1 LDRTGTLIDDLLTL
15 SREGREVTDPQPVD
29 LPTIN
34 NGCWKTVETDGA
46 TLTGTADRSVRADR
60 RRLEQA
66 FENPFRNAVGHG
78 GGDVTVTVGELDD
91 GFYVADDGPGIP
103 PGERDEVFEA
113 GRSESANGTGFGLS
127 IVKQVVTAHNWRLSV
142 TDGATGVR
150 VLPQLSGTIRR
161 ESHRRFRG
169 CWRSAPI
176 VLEPEPDVRSHGE
189 LIESEVSVFRAPW
202 CFSIDPMATTL
213 ESRTSPR

>member
-1 LDRTGTLIDDLLTL
+1 MDRTGTLIDDLLTL

-46 TLTGTADRSVRADR
+46 TLTVTADRSVRADR

-103 PGERDEVFEA
+103 PGERDEAFEA

-150 VLPQLSGTIRR
+150 VLPQLPLALSD
-161 ESHRRFRG
+161 ES
-169 CWRSAPI
+169 PI
-176 VLEPEPDVRSHGE
+176 VDSEGVAIRTDSIRARTGRPEPRRTDRVRGVRIPCA
-189 LIESEVSVFRAPW
+189 LVF
-202 CFSIDPMATTL
+202 
-213 ESRTSPR
+213 

>member
-1 LDRTGTLIDDLLTL
+1 MDRTGTLIDEFLTL

-91 GFYVADDGPGIP
+91 GFHVAGDGPGIP
-103 PGERDEVFEA
+103 PGERDEAFEA

-150 VLPQLSGTIRR
+150 VLPQLPLALSD
-161 ESHRRFRG
+161 ES
-169 CWRSAPI
+169 PI
-176 VLEPEPDVRSHGE
+176 VDSEGVAIRTDSIRARTGRPEPRRTDRVRGVRIPCA
-189 LIESEVSVFRAPW
+189 LVF
-202 CFSIDPMATTL
+202 
-213 ESRTSPR
+213 

>member
-1 LDRTGTLIDDLLTL
+1 MDRTGTLIDDLLTL

-46 TLTGTADRSVRADR
+46 TLTVTADRSVRADR

-91 GFYVADDGPGIP
+91 GFHVAGDGPGIP
-103 PGERDEVFEA
+103 PGERDEAFEA

-150 VLPQLSGTIRR
+150 VLPQLPLSLSD
-161 ESHRRFRG
+161 ES
-169 CWRSAPI
+169 PI
-176 VLEPEPDVRSHGE
+176 VDSEGVAIRTDSIRARTGRPEPRRTDRVRGVRIPCA
-189 LIESEVSVFRAPW
+189 LVF
-202 CFSIDPMATTL
+202 
-213 ESRTSPR
+213 